1 MRRTRSQLR
10 AAQIAELAAEQ
21 AAYDRSVKD
30 AVKFATF
37 ARCDAVEQLYE
48 LLDVKPERP
57 IRREGKNGVYEVATD
72 KEETARAARLIDA
85 VASLLPAAE
94 AHRSTAAPFGAAPVS
109 DRSAETVAVETVAA
123 EAGLQSSDAELAG
136 LPYAS

>member
-21 AAYDRSVKD
+21 AAFDKSVKD
-30 AVKFATF
+30 AVKFAAF

-72 KEETARAARLIDA
+72 KEEIARASRLIDA

-94 AHRSTAAPFGAAPVS
+94 AHGSTAGPFAAEPVS
-109 DRSAETVAVETVAA
+109 ERSAETAAA
-123 EAGLQSSDAELAG
+123 EAGLRSPGAELSG
-136 LPYAS
+136 LPHAS